1 MSELIDKKVGQVV
14 AENFQTAAVF
24 SKYGIDFCC
33 GGGISIEKACENQ
46 KIDSKQLL
54 AEIQAATQQKDSLSE
69 QHLNLTQIM
78 DHIVSTHHAYVDRTL
93 GPLKAYLAKI
103 ESVHGERHPELLEV
117 KKQFFEA
124 SDALTSHMKKE
135 EFILFPYVKAMEMAQ
150 QKHFPLSA
158 PHFGSIENPI
168 HMMEDEHEIEGER
181 FNEIARLTNNFTPP
195 ADGCQTYQVAYAM
208 LKEFVED
215 LHRHIH
221 LENNVL
227 FPKATALYHELI

>member
-33 GGGISIEKACENQ
+33 GGGISIDKACENK
-46 KIDSKQLL
+46 KIDTKQLL
-54 AEIQAATQQKDSLSE
+54 AEILEATRQKDPLTE
-69 QHLNLTQIM
+69 QHLSLTQII
-78 DHIVSTHHAYVDRTL
+78 DHIVSTHHAYVERTL
-93 GPLKAYLAKI
+93 IPLKAYLAKI
-103 ESVHGERHPELLEV
+103 ESVHGDRHPELAEV
-117 KKQFFEA
+117 RRMFFEA

-158 PHFGSIENPI
+158 PHFGDIENPI
-168 HMMEDEHEIEGER
+168 SMMEEEHEIEGER
-181 FNEIARLTNNFTPP
+181 FNELAKITNNFTPP
-195 ADGCQTYQVAYAM
+195 EDGCQTYQVAYAM

-215 LHRHIH
+215 LHTHIH

-227 FPKATALYHELI
+227 FPRATTLYHELI